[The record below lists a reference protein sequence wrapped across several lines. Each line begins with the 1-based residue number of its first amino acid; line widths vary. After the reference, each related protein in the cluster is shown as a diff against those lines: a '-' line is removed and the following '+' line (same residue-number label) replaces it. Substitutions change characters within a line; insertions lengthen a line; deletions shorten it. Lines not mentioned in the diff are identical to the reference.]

1 MHVAPTVHCPVL
13 CNCRSVMSQLT
24 VCNTAAR
31 LPNATVSPLVLS
43 TLCRLLCVALGWHA
57 RVGAGFFLPCSHAAD
72 GGCRGLRGSNAA
84 SLCRLL
90 VHTDLSEL

>member
-1 MHVAPTVHCPVL
+1 MHVAPTVLCPVL

-43 TLCRLLCVALGWHA
+43 TLSRLLCVDSSFPAVMLQTEDA
-57 RVGAGFFLPCSHAAD
+57 EASVAVMLPLSAGCW
-72 GGCRGLRGSNAA
+72 CTRT
-84 SLCRLL
+84 SL
-90 VHTDLSEL
+90 SFK